1 MTNQE
6 KILHVFMTHFERYV
20 QDRIIS
26 NHIKTLNTDGIPKE
40 YAHLM
45 QKIEVFIANMVKEV
59 VVDIFEKHHEDFN
72 KCVSDELGGILR
84 EVLTDKEAEKLVKIA
99 SDPAMQKILRNV
111 DLIASA
117 CDSGFSLLGNKI
129 AQRCLETDIQE
140 KTQDFFESLTE
151 EP

>member
-84 EVLTDKEAEKLVKIA
+84 EVLTDKENSTKM
-99 SDPAMQKILRNV
+99 SRNRHPRENP
-111 DLIASA
+111 
-117 CDSGFSLLGNKI
+117 GF
-129 AQRCLETDIQE
+129 
-140 KTQDFFESLTE
+140 F
-151 EP
+151 